1 MYCLDIDLSERLRTE
16 AELRQER
23 DLNQR
28 YLDTTQTLMVALD
41 TSGCITMINR
51 AGQELLGYTE
61 AELVGRNWFATC
73 FPQPE
78 GVTRIL
84 PAFLDVMARKPA
96 VLEGHEGPVRTRDGS
111 LRVIGWRRT
120 YLADDTG
127 QIIGML
133 GSGADITER
142 MQIEEALRARE
153 RYQRAV
159 LDNFPFMVWLK
170 DRDSRILAANT
181 AYARVAG
188 IPTADD
194 LVGKTDLD
202 FWAPAMAA
210 QFMGDDQA
218 GRWATPDR

>member
-1 MYCLDIDLSERLRTE
+1 L
-16 AELRQER
+16 
-23 DLNQR
+23 
-28 YLDTTQTLMVALD
+28 
-41 TSGCITMINR
+41 
-51 AGQELLGYTE
+51 
-61 AELVGRNWFATC
+61 
-73 FPQPE
+73 
-78 GVTRIL
+78 
-84 PAFLDVMARKPA
+84 
-96 VLEGHEGPVRTRDGS
+96 
-111 LRVIGWRRT
+111 IGWRRT

-218 GRWATPDR
+218 VLGDGQPRTVEEEIDAAGQRRWLETYKSPVELDGKIIGTVGFAGTSPTASAPSWSWPGTGTTWSSSSRPGRRICRWPRTPPRRRTGQRAPSLPT